1 MDQTKFEIV
10 GIKLGS
16 QGLDVFKWK
25 QKEVPSLSSGGMRP
39 AEDLRLEEGMMFE
52 VVLKLDLRSLYR
64 TGGQVEDNLIE
75 NIMFR

>member
-25 QKEVPSLSSGGMRP
+25 QKEVPSLSLRNEASSRP
-39 AEDLRLEEGMMFE
+39 EARGDDGAR
-52 VVLKLDLRSLYR
+52 
-64 TGGQVEDNLIE
+64 NAA
-75 NIMFR
+75 